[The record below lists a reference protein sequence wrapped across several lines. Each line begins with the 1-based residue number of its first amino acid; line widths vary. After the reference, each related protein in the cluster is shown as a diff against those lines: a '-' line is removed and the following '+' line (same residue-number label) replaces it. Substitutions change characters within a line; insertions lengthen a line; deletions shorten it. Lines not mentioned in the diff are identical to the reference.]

1 MTVGRK
7 VDQPHVVCPVKGE
20 KFRFLTNQVEDRSQ
34 QSFTQC
40 QIVEEVTVTV
50 QRCIACFSWGS
61 NTLIRKARDV

>member
-20 KFRFLTNQVEDRSQ
+20 KFHSPTTQVGDWSQ
-34 QSFTQC
+34 QSFSQC

-50 QRCIACFSWGS
+50 QFCIACFSWGS
-61 NTLIRKARDV
+61 NTLIRQARDV